1 MLLDAEFVNK
11 PEPKEVWLQQL
22 DPNAV
27 IHEPADTTVVLRSRV
42 KKLRRMQSQNFI
54 QRTVYNVADM
64 VGLHRQSA

>member
-11 PEPKEVWLQQL
+11 PEPQEVWLQQL
-22 DPNAV
+22 DQNVV
-27 IHEPADTTVVLRSRV
+27 IQEPADTTLVIKSRV

-64 VGLHRQSA
+64 FGFHRQSA